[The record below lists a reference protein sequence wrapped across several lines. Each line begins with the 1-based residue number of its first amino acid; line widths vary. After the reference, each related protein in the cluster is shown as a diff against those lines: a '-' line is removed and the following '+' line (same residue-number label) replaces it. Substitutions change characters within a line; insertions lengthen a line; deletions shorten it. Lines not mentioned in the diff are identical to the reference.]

1 MQTDATF
8 LPRRYILGRKIG
20 AGGFGEVYTA
30 TDRLTGEQLAVK
42 IYRFQAHDVL
52 CPALKVHAVHHP
64 NVIPVLD
71 AGEYMGRSYL
81 VMPLI
86 AGHTLAD
93 HLVDRTLTPR
103 AAIDLL
109 EGIASGL
116 DELHQAGIV
125 HMDIKPSNIMV
136 TDEPTTRAILLDFG
150 SMPTVDADITGRFV
164 GTPAYAAPEQISRR
178 RFNGAA
184 ADIYSLSAVLAECI
198 TAAPLFSRPTY
209 DETVRAHLER
219 TEQLVEPDN
228 LVVRALIPVLE
239 RGLALDPERRYGTAS
254 ELIDA
259 ARTALSEIPPELL
272 DQPIAQSR
280 SHEPAPT
287 TVRS

>member
-8 LPRRYILGRKIG
+8 LPRRYVLGRKIG
-20 AGGFGEVYTA
+20 AGGFGEVYA
-30 TDRLTGEQLAVK
+30 AADRLTGEQLAIK
-42 IYRFQAHDVL
+42 LYRSQARDVL
-52 CPALKVHAVHHP
+52 ASALKARAVHHP
-64 NVIPVLD
+64 NVVPVLD
-71 AGEYMGRSYL
+71 AGERMGRSYL

-86 AGHTLAD
+86 EGHTLAD

-103 AAIDLL
+103 EAIDLL

-116 DELHQAGIV
+116 DELHRAGIV

-136 TDEPTTRAILLDFG
+136 TEAPATHAVLLDFG
-150 SMPTVDADITGRFV
+150 SMPTVDADVTGRFV
-164 GTPAYAAPEQISRR
+164 GTPAYAAPEQISKR

-219 TEQLVEPDN
+219 TERLVEPDN

-254 ELIDA
+254 ELIDV

-272 DQPIAQSR
+272 DQPLAQSH
-280 SHEPAPT
+280 SQQPAPT
-287 TVRS
+287 TVRA